1 MEPDWVIVYS
11 SNNLFESEMLVRML
25 ADNDIEAIIINK
37 QDSSYPVFG
46 NVEMYVK
53 TDKIIWAKKLI
64 TDFGK

>member
-11 SNNLFESEMLVRML
+11 TNNLFESEMLVRML

-37 QDSSYPVFG
+37 QDSSYPVLG
-46 NVEMYVK
+46 DVEMYVK
-53 TDKIIWAKKLI
+53 ADKIIRAKKLI